1 MDRHASSRFGKSKT
15 THKGTRAAAPRP
27 SRRSRSAA
35 PSDEARRI
43 ALTAAQAGLEKKAL
57 NVQIIDVTG
66 KVDYADF
73 LVLMTGQSDRH
84 VTTLAEAVD
93 EQLGRL
99 GSSAISIEGLPAAR
113 WVLIDAVDV
122 VIHVFVEETR
132 SLYDLEGLW
141 LDAGRVPL
149 PEPPGAR

>member
-1 MDRHASSRFGKSKT
+1 MDRHTSSRLGTPKKASKRT
-15 THKGTRAAAPRP
+15 
-27 SRRSRSAA
+27 RSAPA
-35 PSDEARRI
+35 RAVRRNRNVTPSDEARRI
-43 ALTAAQAGLEKKAL
+43 ALAAAQAGLEKKAL

-93 EQLGRL
+93 EHLGRL
-99 GSSAISIEGLPAAR
+99 GASAISVEGLPVAR

-132 SLYDLEGLW
+132 SLYDLDGLW